1 MLWYDIM
8 IRAHET
14 VNGKQVVVTRRVPL
28 PYLNGCVRGVQN
40 SGNYVVGVIPIFKKR
55 EPRPEG
61 LTEVD
66 LLPNDFDD
74 EDIRG

>member
-28 PYLNGCVRGVQN
+28 LYLNGSIRGVQN

-55 EPRPEG
+55 ESVRYREDP
-61 LTEVD
+61 V
-66 LLPNDFDD
+66 NDIDGF
-74 EDIRG
+74 